1 MHYAFLL
8 DPGQRRGAGEGLVR
22 FFSRNYGESP
32 QKSPSPGSGRG
43 PGSVTSVIER
53 PLVDLATIRRLVAE
67 VDTTALCDA
76 AGDIRVMSPALRC
89 RSANP
94 VLCGPALTV
103 RCRDDFFGVIQAIE
117 RAEAGDVLVV
127 DGGGRETALAG
138 ELFARV
144 ALAKGMAGIIVDGG
158 YRDLRFIATCR
169 LPVYSRHVTPGAGTT
184 TRLAAPGEMVRC
196 GGVPVHSGDIVIAD
210 HDGIVV
216 LDPGDAVARL
226 TAAAEVMATEARVI
240 ERLAAGATLGDCLNV
255 AAHADRLARGEPS
268 RLRFTV

>member
-1 MHYAFLL
+1 
-8 DPGQRRGAGEGLVR
+8 
-22 FFSRNYGESP
+22 
-32 QKSPSPGSGRG
+32 
-43 PGSVTSVIER
+43 VIN
-53 PLVDLATIRRLVAE
+53 PASVDLATIRRLAAE

-76 AGDIRVMSPALRC
+76 ADDIRIMSSALRC

-117 RAEAGDVLVV
+117 QAGPGDVLVV
-127 DGGGRETALAG
+127 DGSGRETALAG

-144 ALAKGMAGIIVDGG
+144 ALSKKLAGIIIDGG
-158 YRDLRFIATCR
+158 YRDLRFIATCQ
-169 LPVYSRHVTPGAGTT
+169 LPVYSRHVTPKAGTT
-184 TRLAAPGEMVRC
+184 TRLAALAETVSC
-196 GGVPVHSGDIVIAD
+196 GGVPVHPGDIVIAD

-216 LDPGDAVARL
+216 LDPGNAVAQL
-226 TAAAEVMATEARVI
+226 TAAADVMATEARVV
-240 ERLAAGATLGDCLNV
+240 ERLAAGATLDDCLNV

>member
-1 MHYAFLL
+1 
-8 DPGQRRGAGEGLVR
+8 
-22 FFSRNYGESP
+22 
-32 QKSPSPGSGRG
+32 
-43 PGSVTSVIER
+43 VIER
-53 PLVDLATIRRLVAE
+53 SAVDMATVRRLVAE

-76 AGDIRVMSPALRC
+76 APDIRVVSSALRC

-117 RAEAGDVLVV
+117 RARPGDVLVV

-144 ALAKGMAGIIVDGG
+144 ALTRNLAGIVIDGG

-169 LPVYSRHVTPGAGTT
+169 LPVYSRHVTPRAGTT
-184 TRLAAPGEMVRC
+184 TRLATLGETVSC
-196 GGVPVHSGDIVIAD
+196 GGVPVRQGDIVIAD

-216 LDPGDAVARL
+216 LDPGQAVAQL
-226 TAAAEVMATEARVI
+226 TAAAAVMATETRVI

-255 AAHADRLARGEPS
+255 TAHAERLANGEPS